1 MDALSQDSRGPIDE
15 ATMSGQTNGSATEFE
30 RKTTRKLRVRI
41 IPFIFVLYIVAFLDR
56 TNIAVAK
63 LTMIG
68 ELGVTETQ
76 YGLLSG
82 IFFVGYF
89 LLEIPSNLLLHR
101 VGARV
106 WIARIMV
113 TWGIVAMIGG
123 FVQSVSQLYIVRFL
137 LGVAEA
143 GFAPGMLLYLTYW
156 FRQREQ
162 AQAVGLYLAAIPV
175 AGIVG
180 TPLSGI
186 ILDHVQWIGVSSWR
200 WLLILEGL
208 PAVVLGIVT
217 YFALP
222 SGPDEARFLTADEK
236 QWLRTELAREDE
248 SRRAQTHFSALQAL
262 TSRRV
267 LRLVV
272 VYFGILMGFYG
283 LTFYGP
289 GLVKSFTIGSSN
301 TAIGLLASIPAIVG
315 LAAMTLISRNS
326 DRTRER
332 RYHVA
337 IPVIVAAAAL
347 MLLGVAHTTLVLVTL
362 LSLAAIGAY
371 GFFGPFWAI
380 PSEFLSG
387 FSAAAGLALI
397 NSAGN
402 LAGFVSPYAI
412 GAISTKTGA
421 PILGLALAGGC
432 MFVAAILVVRVPQS
446 MDARASVGDWPSIPG
461 EAT

>member
-1 MDALSQDSRGPIDE
+1 
-15 ATMSGQTNGSATEFE
+15 MSGQTNGGAMEFE
-30 RKTTRKLRVRI
+30 RKTIRKLRVRI

-63 LTMIG
+63 LTMNG

-113 TWGIVAMIGG
+113 TWGIVSMIGG

-337 IPVIVAAAAL
+337 IPVIVAAGAL

-446 MDARASVGDWPSIPG
+446 MDARASMGDWPSIPG

>member
-1 MDALSQDSRGPIDE
+1 
-15 ATMSGQTNGSATEFE
+15 MSGQANSSATEFE
-30 RKTTRKLRVRI
+30 RKTIRKMQVRI
-41 IPFIFVLYIVAFLDR
+41 IPFIFVLYIVAFIDR

-63 LTMIG
+63 LTMND
-68 ELGVTETQ
+68 ELGVTATQ
-76 YGLLSG
+76 YGLISG

-89 LLEIPSNLLLHR
+89 LLEVPSNLLLHR

-106 WIARIMV
+106 WIARILV

-123 FVQSVSQLYIVRFL
+123 FVQSVHQLYLVRFL

-162 AQAVGLYLAAIPV
+162 AQAVGLYLTAIPV
-175 AGIVG
+175 AGILGSPV
-180 TPLSGI
+180 SGI
-186 ILDHVQWIGVSSWR
+186 ILDRVHWIGVSSWR
-200 WLLILEGL
+200 WLLILEGF

-217 YFALP
+217 YLALP

-236 QWLRTELAREDE
+236 HWLRTALTREDA
-248 SRRAQTHFSALQAL
+248 SRRAQTHLSPLQAL
-262 TSRRV
+262 TNGRV
-267 LRLVV
+267 LHLVA
-272 VYFGILMGFYG
+272 VYFGILTGFYG

-289 GLVKSFTIGSSN
+289 DLVKSFATGSSN
-301 TAIGLLASIPAIVG
+301 TVIGLLATIPAIVG
-315 LAAMTLISRNS
+315 LAAMILISRNS
-326 DRTRER
+326 DRRLER

-337 IPVIVAAAAL
+337 IPAVVAAGAL
-347 MLLGVAHTTLVLVTL
+347 MLLGTAHSTLILVAL

-371 GFFGPFWAI
+371 GFFGPFWAM

-412 GAISTKTGA
+412 GAISAKTGT
-421 PILGLALAGGC
+421 PMLGLALAGGC
-432 MFVAAILVVRVPQS
+432 MFAAAILVVRVPQV
-446 MDARASVGDWPSIPG
+446 MNVQRAAEDWPSRSG

>member
-1 MDALSQDSRGPIDE
+1 MSSQ
-15 ATMSGQTNGSATEFE
+15 AASGATEFE
-30 RKTTRKLRVRI
+30 RRTIRKLQVRI

-63 LTMIG
+63 LTMND
-68 ELGVTETQ
+68 ELGVTATQ

-89 LLEIPSNLLLHR
+89 LLEVPSNLVLHR
-101 VGARV
+101 VGARI

-113 TWGIVAMIGG
+113 TWGVVAMIGG
-123 FVQSVSQLYIVRFL
+123 FVQSVHQLYIVRFL

-156 FRQREQ
+156 FRRREQ

-175 AGIVG
+175 AGILG
-180 TPLSGI
+180 TPVSGI
-186 ILDHVQWIGVSSWR
+186 ILDHVHWIGVSSWR
-200 WLLILEGL
+200 WLFILEGF
-208 PAVVLGIVT
+208 PAVALGVVT
-217 YFALP
+217 YLALP
-222 SGPDEARFLTADEK
+222 SGPGDARFLTADEK
-236 QWLRTELAREDE
+236 HWLRTELAREDE
-248 SRRAQTHFSALQAL
+248 SRSAQTHLSALQAL

-267 LRLVV
+267 LHLVA

-289 GLVKSFTIGSSN
+289 ELVKSSAIGSSN
-301 TAIGLLASIPAIVG
+301 TAIGFLAAIPPIVG
-315 LAAMTLISRNS
+315 LGAMTLLSRNS
-326 DRTRER
+326 DRTLER

-337 IPVIVAAAAL
+337 VPTIVAAGAL
-347 MLLGVAHTTLVLVTL
+347 MLLGAAHSTLVLVAL

-402 LAGFVSPYAI
+402 LAGFVSPYTI
-412 GAISTKTGA
+412 GAISAKTGT
-421 PILGLALAGGC
+421 PILGLGLAGGC
-432 MFVAAILVVRVPQS
+432 MFAAAIIVVRIPQL
-446 MDARASVGDWPSIPG
+446 MNVQTSVRDWPRMSG

>member
-1 MDALSQDSRGPIDE
+1 MSSQPDGG
-15 ATMSGQTNGSATEFE
+15 AAEFE
-30 RKTTRKLRVRI
+30 RKTIRKVRLRI

-56 TNIAVAK
+56 ANIAVAK
-63 LTMIG
+63 FTMNG
-68 ELGVTETQ
+68 ELGVTAMQ

-89 LLEIPSNLLLHR
+89 LLEVPSNLLLHR

-123 FVQSVSQLYIVRFL
+123 LVQSVHQLYVVRFL

-175 AGIVG
+175 AGILGSPV
-180 TPLSGI
+180 SGI
-186 ILDHVQWIGVSSWR
+186 ILDHVHWLGVSSWR
-200 WLLILEGL
+200 WLLILEGF
-208 PAVVLGIVT
+208 PAVVFGIVT
-217 YFALP
+217 YLALP

-236 QWLRTELAREDE
+236 HWLRTALAREEE
-248 SRRAQTHFSALQAL
+248 SKRAETHLSPLQAL
-262 TSRRV
+262 TSARV
-267 LRLVV
+267 LHLVV

-289 GLVKSFTIGSSN
+289 DLVKSYATGSSN
-301 TAIGLLASIPAIVG
+301 TVIGLLATIPAIVG
-315 LAAMTLISRNS
+315 LAAMMLISRDS
-326 DRTRER
+326 DRTLER
-332 RYHVA
+332 RFHVA
-337 IPVIVAAAAL
+337 IPAVAAGGAL
-347 MLLGVAHTTLVLVTL
+347 MLLSTARSTPTLVAL

-371 GFFGPFWAI
+371 GFFGPFWAM

-412 GAISTKTGA
+412 GAISAKTGS
-421 PILGLALAGGC
+421 PILGLALAGAC
-432 MFVAAILVVRVPQS
+432 MFAAAILAVRVPQL
-446 MDARASVGDWPSIPG
+446 MNVEAAVADWPRRSG